1 MKRDDKDRRD
11 GKDNRGSFPVA
22 RILVT
27 CLCVLPLAV
36 LAALSFAGAWPFP
49 DVVPSRWTASRW
61 LDVLAGQGG
70 LAASFGV
77 SVLISA
83 SVALLSTVLGFI
95 TSKHVAYHP
104 RRRLLLF
111 LAYVPFA
118 LSPVILGV
126 CLLYVAIQAGLSGTV
141 GGVIL
146 AQTIFAYGF
155 AIVLFQGLWS
165 PRMRAFEDLVR
176 TLGGSTWQ
184 LYARVLVPL
193 AREMLLLCF
202 FQTFLISWFQY
213 GLTVLVGGGQVKTL
227 TLKVYDYVGEA
238 NVFYAALASCLL
250 IIPPALLLWANK
262 RFLFKA
268 V

>member
-1 MKRDDKDRRD
+1 M
-11 GKDNRGSFPVA
+11 A
-22 RILVT
+22 RILVA
-27 CLCVLPLAV
+27 CLCALPLAV

-61 LDVLAGQGG
+61 LEVLAGRGG

-77 SVLISA
+77 SILISA
-83 SVALLSTVLGFI
+83 SVALLSTVLGFV
-95 TSKHVAYHP
+95 TSKHVAYHR

-126 CLLYVAIQAGLSGTV
+126 CLLYVAIQAGLSGSV
-141 GGVIL
+141 AGVIL

-165 PRMRAFEDLVR
+165 PRMRAFEELVH

-193 AREMLLLCF
+193 AKEMLLLCF

-250 IIPPALLLWANK
+250 IVPPALLLWANK